1 MNFNQQVYPTQIKS
15 QKSLNSH
22 QQNSNN
28 SNKKSIPNTP
38 ILSKHPTTYRIN
50 NKDDIK
56 NKEKFLDLKNL
67 NTPIT
72 KQISLDTEPQYFKG
86 KRPSAQT
93 ISNDVEK
100 AKFLQIQT
108 TRTVRTSQIDRNN
121 TMKIQGT
128 NQISKEQRNKK
139 YFKSESISNDKILDL
154 LLLNTQEL
162 KGFFQKEKEP
172 LQRAKPRI
180 NNPKGFP
187 SDFFSI
193 L

>member
-1 MNFNQQVYPTQIKS
+1 MNFNQQVFPTQNKS

-28 SNKKSIPNTP
+28 SNKKTIPNTP
-38 ILSKHPTTYRIN
+38 LLSKHPTINKIN
-50 NKDDIK
+50 NRDDIK

-121 TMKIQGT
+121 TMKIQET
-128 NQISKEQRNKK
+128 HQISTEQRNKK
-139 YFKSESISNDKILDL
+139 QFKSDCINNDKILDL

-172 LQRAKPRI
+172 PQRAKPRI
-180 NNPKGFP
+180 NNVKGFP
-187 SDFFSI
+187 SDFFS
-193 L
+193 LL

>member
-22 QQNSNN
+22 QQNSKN
-28 SNKKSIPNTP
+28 SNKRSIPNTP
-38 ILSKHPTTYRIN
+38 LLSKHPTTNKIN
-50 NKDDIK
+50 TVDDFK
-56 NKEKFLDLKNL
+56 NQEKFLDLKNKK
-67 NTPIT
+67 TPII

-86 KRPSAQT
+86 KRLSAQT

-100 AKFLQIQT
+100 AQFLQIQT
-108 TRTVRTSQIDRNN
+108 TRTVRTSQIHRNN
-121 TMKIQGT
+121 TIKVPET
-128 NQISKEQRNKK
+128 HQISGEQKNKN
-139 YFKSESISNDKILDL
+139 YFQSESISNEKILDL

-180 NNPKGFP
+180 NNIKGFP